1 LCFEGSDMCG
11 VCSNLGDSTPSPAE
25 GTSAQPTDAVQDHVD
40 AAIQNAVHV
49 AEANRTDAQKT
60 LNELKGQI
68 S

>member
-1 LCFEGSDMCG
+1 MFS

-25 GTSAQPTDAVQDHVD
+25 ATSARPMDAVQDHVN
-40 AAIQNAVHV
+40 AAIQNAVDV

-60 LNELKGQI
+60 LNELKGQF